1 MGLQYGDIET
11 EAQFRCVMHIAMV
24 SGEYPP
30 RWGGIGS
37 VVFHLAG
44 HLAARGHR
52 VSIITRTHKDRAPS
66 QQGVSV
72 IEVPWLKAPMA
83 FTRSYGK
90 HALLALK
97 HLHSREPVDA
107 IHVHL
112 PLASF
117 TRKEL
122 RYMEDHIAP
131 VCSSLHGSWL
141 GEKQGVIRAAKAKE
155 SATWRN
161 PNDLAIRL
169 TGKYY
174 SKYERAGILE
184 SSVCVANSKS
194 TLSEFENWY
203 EPSNDF
209 RCEVVLW
216 GCDHKVF
223 RPPNQDDE
231 EEQLSH
237 EALRKNYDC
246 DDELALSYMPET
258 KTPMILAVG
267 RLVARKGY
275 MTLIRALPKILESHP
290 GARLVVVG
298 RGHMKKSL
306 LKNARKLGVEHALF
320 IRSSMSFDDLAQ
332 HFRSA
337 DLVVY
342 PSYYEGQGLIPLE
355 SLASGTPVVTVNQPP
370 LTEMIDT
377 TVGDLFNSGDP
388 SDLAKAVC
396 RCLADPKG
404 RVEQA
409 QRGRERVLSM
419 YTYEHNA
426 AAYEAIYA
434 SVIKN
439 QPDSPLLNT

>member
-1 MGLQYGDIET
+1 MTFKRKTPVGNT
-11 EAQFRCVMHIAMV
+11 MHIAMIA
-24 SGEYPP
+24 GEYPP

-44 HLAARGHR
+44 HLAACGHQVSVITR
-52 VSIITRTHKDRAPS
+52 SHKGRSPVQSGVSI
-66 QQGVSV
+66 

-90 HALLALK
+90 SSLRALK
-97 HLHSREPVDA
+97 HLHSLEPVDV
-107 IHVHL
+107 IHIHL

-117 TRKEL
+117 TRKEF
-122 RYMEDHIAP
+122 RFMEDKIAP

-141 GEKQGVIRAAKAKE
+141 GEKQGVIRAAKANE

-169 TGKYY
+169 AAKHY

-184 SSVCVANSKS
+184 SSICVSNSES
-194 TLSEFENWY
+194 TLSEFKNWY
-203 EPSNDF
+203 EPSKDF

-231 EEQLSH
+231 DEQLSH
-237 EALRKNYDC
+237 ENIRKNYDC
-246 DDELALSYMPET
+246 DDELALSYMAET

-275 MTLIRALPKILESHP
+275 MTLIRALPEILESYP

-370 LTEMIDT
+370 LTEMIDDS
-377 TVGDLFNSGDP
+377 VGDLFNSGDP
-388 SDLAKAVC
+388 EDLAKSVC
-396 RCLADPKG
+396 RILDQPK
-404 RVEQA
+404 
-409 QRGRERVLSM
+409 QRMDKAKAGRERVLSK

-426 AAYEAIYA
+426 EDFERIYK
-434 SVIKN
+434 SIIKK
-439 QPDSPLLNT
+439 

>member
-1 MGLQYGDIET
+1 
-11 EAQFRCVMHIAMV
+11 MHIAMIA
-24 SGEYPP
+24 GEYPP

-44 HLAARGHR
+44 HLASCGHQVSVITR
-52 VSIITRTHKDRAPS
+52 SHKGKTPIQSGVSI
-66 QQGVSV
+66 
-72 IEVPWLKAPMA
+72 IEVPWLKVPMA
-83 FTRSYGK
+83 FTRSYAK
-90 HALLALK
+90 NALKALK
-97 HLHSREPVDA
+97 HLHSLDPVDI
-107 IHVHL
+107 IHIHL

-117 TRKEL
+117 SRKEF
-122 RYMEDHIAP
+122 RFMEDNIAP

-141 GEKQGVIRAAKAKE
+141 GEKQGVIRASKAKE

-169 TGKYY
+169 TAKYY
-174 SKYERAGILE
+174 SKFERAGILE
-184 SSVCVANSKS
+184 SSICVSNSNS

-203 EPSNDF
+203 QPSEDF
-209 RCEVVLW
+209 SCKVVLW

-231 EEQLSH
+231 EEQLNH
-237 EALRKNYDC
+237 EKIRSNYDC
-246 DDELALSYMPET
+246 GDELALNYIPET
-258 KTPMILAVG
+258 QTPMLLAVG

-275 MTLIRALPKILESHP
+275 MTLIRALPEILQKHP

-306 LKNARKLGVEHALF
+306 LKNARRLGVEHALF
-320 IRSSMSFDDLAQ
+320 IRSSMSFDELAQ

-370 LTEMIDT
+370 LIEMIDT
-377 TVGDLFNSGDP
+377 SVGDLFKSGDP
-388 SDLAKAVC
+388 KDLAKSVC
-396 RCLADPKG
+396 RMLDAPEERMQK
-404 RVEQA
+404 A
-409 QRGRERVLSM
+409 KSGRERVLSK

-426 AAYEAIYA
+426 EDFEKIYN
-434 SVIKN
+434 SILKK
-439 QPDSPLLNT
+439 